1 MSSRGLCFS
10 VVIFLTLFSWSPA
23 LWAHSVSV
31 YAWVEGDMV
40 FTESSFASGSRAAHS
55 QIAVFD
61 EGGNRLLTG
70 KTDDKG
76 MFSFKLPKK
85 EDLRIVLRT
94 PEGHG
99 AEFHLE
105 VEDKSISEDRHEGE
119 YMEEPSHIAASPCLS
134 REEIRNVIEEVLD
147 EKLEQMRGRL
157 EASRRR
163 APGITEILGGIGY
176 ILGLMGVAI
185 YFGHRRK
192 GKNSG

>member
-1 MSSRGLCFS
+1 MSSGRLCLA

-31 YAWVEGDMV
+31 YAWVEGDTV
-40 FTESSFASGSRAAHS
+40 FTESFFASGARAAHS
-55 QIAVFD
+55 RIAVFE

-76 MFSFKLPKK
+76 VFSFKLPKK

-94 PEGHG
+94 PDGHG
-99 AEFHLE
+99 ADFHLK
-105 VEDKSISEDRHEGE
+105 VEDKSVTEDRREGE
-119 YMEEPSHIAASPCLS
+119 YMEEPSQIAEGPCLGK
-134 REEIRNVIEEVLD
+134 EEIRGVVEEVLD

-157 EASRRR
+157 EASQKGT
-163 APGITEILGGIGY
+163 PGITEILGGIGY